1 MGVQCPGFWLT
12 YQWMTLFFNCP
23 VMIPK
28 SWNSTRCTIPVK
40 CHLVHNHWNC
50 QPITTGGEAKVQL
63 VSQRKNLFF
72 GVSFPVSK
80 FFNELTKKKNTI
92 FCQLEVVSWPLL
104 IWELKQPERHLK
116 IHHFCNHAWV
126 IPSPLVCKLFTNY
139 TGIKLV
145 WAVWKWEQKMK
156 FYRQEFKPSTQMQNR
171 RSFHTVD
178 HFASLIKRE
187 QLRGGP
193 GEVNRLASHPPL
205 WLPLLK

>member
-1 MGVQCPGFWLT
+1 MYDPSEMSLSPQSLKLSTYHNGWWGQSSVGVAGKKLAFWRIFPGIKILT
-12 YQWMTLFFNCP
+12 
-23 VMIPK
+23 
-28 SWNSTRCTIPVK
+28 
-40 CHLVHNHWNC
+40 
-50 QPITTGGEAKVQL
+50 
-63 VSQRKNLFF
+63 
-72 GVSFPVSK
+72 
-80 FFNELTKKKNTI
+80 KNTI

-156 FYRQEFKPSTQMQNR
+156 FYLQEFTPSTQMQNR

-193 GEVNRLASHPPL
+193 GEVNRLASDPPF